1 VLVNVCSH
9 ALLGLLYV
17 LLRNLPGLVHAS
29 GKGECVLVI
38 EMNEGFWVRPGRGL
52 VLTLPG
58 LTAVDYLVWAHTNGG
73 VR

>member
-1 VLVNVCSH
+1 VLVNVRSH

-17 LLRNLPGLVHAS
+17 LLRNLLGLVHAS
-29 GKGECVLVI
+29 GKGKCVLVI
-38 EMNEGFWVRPGRGL
+38 EMNKGFRVRPGRGL

-58 LTAVDYLVWAHTNGG
+58 LTAVDYLVWAYTNGG

>member
-1 VLVNVCSH
+1 MLVNVRSH

-52 VLTLPG
+52 VPTLPG